1 MTDNTQEIIKTLIL
15 IMGLV
20 LQNQREIMKQLNERK
35 LEVQIQKTV
44 EVESELMELTKR
56 WFFG

>member
-44 EVESELMELTKR
+44 EVESELMELTRR